1 MAKIR
6 ATERV
11 LEYSKEFKVKVVN
24 LTDLEGIQ
32 IKQICACLDLH
43 PFMVS
48 RWRKQVRDG
57 TLVAQRS
64 GRVQMATDKTP
75 TTRKQVNQIKK
86 LKKQNAQ
93 LKKENDLLKKWQQ
106 YLKEV
111 RQNDSDS

>member
-6 ATERV
+6 SKERG

-24 LTDLEGIQ
+24 LTDLEGVQ
-32 IKQICACLDLH
+32 IKQICNCLDLH

-57 TLVAQRS
+57 TLIAQPS
-64 GRVQMATDKTP
+64 GRVQMTTGNSPP
-75 TTRKQVNQIKK
+75 TKRELSQIEK
-86 LKKQNAQ
+86 LKKKNVR
-93 LKKENDLLKKWQQ
+93 LKKENNLLKKWQQ

-111 RQNDSDS
+111 RQNDSGS